1 MVPHHKILQAISLI
15 ALCRADGIGA
25 VAKFCAEARVTF
37 PVTLGEFLHTRVFP
51 ELPPGLEAWLR
62 STDAGLLRDYRP
74 LMEAASRLEVG
85 NIVGVGP
92 EGAMLV
98 LPGLLPKWRQDD
110 TLRVFIETLLL
121 AGIPAATVAGD
132 VQRMW
137 GYPVDET
144 AIALFARLFADRE
157 YTEGEY
163 WSNYLRCIAPS
174 EGTLKR
180 DLMQQ
185 PHEYVRWRMGVPVE
199 MSNEKVLDR
208 LISDAYFTERLL
220 KAEAGGQGLR
230 LSKDEIVR
238 LKLERDTLFKALNAK
253 QKLKMAES
261 AGGGG
266 DDAEARKVV
275 ETLKAI
281 GLQYEEQN
289 PMMLDDLDGL
299 CSG

>member
-15 ALCRADGIGA
+15 ALCRADGISA
-25 VAKFCAEARVTF
+25 VAKFCAEARVTY
-37 PVTLGEFLHTRVFP
+37 PVTLAEFLLKHVFP
-51 ELPPGLEAWLR
+51 ALPPGLEAWLR
-62 STDAGLLRDYRP
+62 STDAALLRDYRP
-74 LMEAASRLEVG
+74 LMEAATRLEIADV
-85 NIVGVGP
+85 IGVGP
-92 EGAMLV
+92 DGAMLT
-98 LPGLLPKWRQDD
+98 LPGLVPKWRQDD

-121 AGIPAATVAGD
+121 AGIPAPTVAND
-132 VQRMW
+132 IQRMW
-137 GYPVDET
+137 GYPVDEAAVT
-144 AIALFARLFADRE
+144 LFARYFADRE

-163 WSNYLRCIAPS
+163 WSNYLKCIAPS
-174 EGTLKR
+174 EARLKR

-199 MSNEKVLDR
+199 MSNERVLDR

-220 KAEAGGQGLR
+220 KAEAGDQGLR

-253 QKLKMAES
+253 QKLKLAET
-261 AGGGG
+261 AGGG
-266 DDAEARKVV
+266 DDVEAQKVV

-289 PMMLDDLDGL
+289 PLMMEDLDQP
-299 CSG
+299 